1 MGTQSTW
8 ESNGCTMP
16 KSKPL
21 TDDQKREIKEAFD
34 LFDTDGSGAIDAKE
48 LTVAMQALGFEPS
61 SGEIAKMMTDIDVDG
76 NATVELEEFIEMMEG
91 KMSDKDPVEEV
102 KKAFKMY
109 DDDDTGKIT
118 FKNLQRIAKELGESL
133 SDADL
138 QDVIDECDR
147 DGDGGINEGEF
158 MRIMERQQVL

>member
-61 SGEIAKMMTDIDVDG
+61 SGEIAKKMT
-76 NATVELEEFIEMMEG
+76 E
-91 KMSDKDPVEEV
+91 KDPVEEI

-109 DDDDTGKIT
+109 DNDDTGKIT
-118 FKNLQRIAKELGESL
+118 FKNLQRIAKELGESMT
-133 SDADL
+133 DADL

-158 MRIMERQQVL
+158 IRIMERQQVL

>member
-1 MGTQSTW
+1 MG
-8 ESNGCTMP
+8 

-21 TDDQKREIKEAFD
+21 TDAQKAEITEAFA

-48 LTVAMQALGFEPS
+48 LKVAMQALGFEPS
-61 SGEIAKMMTDIDVDG
+61 NDEIAKMMADIDVDG
-76 NATVELEEFIEMMEG
+76 NATVELEEFIDMLEG
-91 KMSDKDPVEEV
+91 KMSDKDPVEEI
-102 KKAFKMY
+102 KKAFKLY
-109 DDDDTGKIT
+109 DDDSTGKIT
-118 FKNLQRIAKELGESL
+118 FKNMCRVAKELGENL
-133 SDADL
+133 SDADI